1 MLPKAPLRPA
11 ARNLIAAVA
20 PNTRTATTSAYSTKS
35 WPSSRLANSS
45 NLQCSLR
52 NNVFTLTFL
61 HRFLSAQ
68 SPEYCCNSN
77 RRAEPCLLDSS
88 QYLKDL
94 RQVLNPTHESH
105 CKHMFTGGAVQRG
118 AVYMPL
124 RFGFR
129 GYASPSRSPN
139 FMRGK
144 LSTHFWIFQE
154 KVALC
159 AASDSAGMGDTFEPF
174 SAGSSAAAIS
184 ATSR

>member
-52 NNVFTLTFL
+52 SNVFTLTFL
-61 HRFLSAQ
+61 HRFVSAQ

-77 RRAEPCLLDSS
+77 RRAEPYLLDSS

-118 AVYMPL
+118 GSLHTASVWIPRLRLTEPL
-124 RFGFR
+124 PKFHARK
-129 GYASPSRSPN
+129 ALDTLLDLSREG
-139 FMRGK
+139 RVVCRIRLRRDGRH
-144 LSTHFWIFQE
+144 L
-154 KVALC
+154 
-159 AASDSAGMGDTFEPF
+159 
-174 SAGSSAAAIS
+174 
-184 ATSR
+184 